1 MKELGYIKIDDVL
14 ELVKLVHRVH
24 METDHFA
31 SIQFSNYGYDITVTS
46 MKNGFS
52 SDKTYDLFENFSLY
66 NSRCMQHEVNQYCKI
81 RDYLKGLLGE
91 L

>member
-1 MKELGYIKIDDVL
+1 MKELGYIKINDVL

-24 METDHFA
+24 METDHYA
-31 SIQFSNYGYDITVTS
+31 SIQFSNQGYNLLVTA
-46 MKNGFS
+46 MENGFKAS
-52 SDKTYDLFENFSLY
+52 RQYDLFECFNLY
-66 NSRCMQHEVNQYCKI
+66 DSKYPQIEVSQYCKI

>member
-24 METDHFA
+24 METDHYA
-31 SIQFSNYGYDITVTS
+31 SIQFSNQGYDLFVTA
-46 MKNGFS
+46 MENGFELS
-52 SDKTYDLFENFSLY
+52 KQYDLFEQFSLY
-66 NSRCMQHEVNQYCKI
+66 NTNHPQSEVNQYCKI